1 MDERLVFSDG
11 NGNYGYK
18 VQLSD
23 RIWFNEKDGYLYC
36 NDVVVGNVGV
46 QFYKGYELNFADKN
60 ALIEV
65 HREEADVFDE
75 VSMDSLKGI
84 PVTLRHPKKLLN
96 SDTTSDHI
104 KGALY
109 GQPKRDGDN
118 LITDMVIYDRE
129 LIDLVAPEDENG
141 ERKLSQEFRDLSLG
155 YRAKLIP
162 IKDKPNTYK
171 QTNIL
176 YNHVAVLEAGRQ
188 VNAMIRDEAN
198 PELEQEVKKEGKP
211 FMNLFRLKGRTVKRN
226 DETKET
232 VITDEQTE
240 IEVDIEDAKRIIS
253 ESMYHSIDKRESYD
267 DTKKK
272 IVTERVTKEV
282 TTEEDEE
289 DEKTKI
295 FDEQNKEL
303 EKDKKETK
311 DVEVKDKAY
320 FVNALKEA
328 QVLPDGEIKSGIIAD
343 LNKEFADAF
352 PAPQK
357 TVEVQD
363 GLEKKV
369 IKPVNTQELEKEIHD
384 NETPKVD
391 YQAFEAEARG
401 YYRNLTDPFAHESW
415 EAFNKNYNAE
425 VRKGRSGIFN

>member
-1 MDERLVFSDG
+1 MNIMDERLVFTDG
-11 NGNYGYK
+11 KGNFGYK
-18 VQLSD
+18 VRLSD

-46 QFYKGYELNFADKN
+46 QYYKGYELNFEDKN

-96 SDTTSDHI
+96 SYTTSDHI
-104 KGALY
+104 KGSLY
-109 GQPKRDGDN
+109 GEPKRDGDN
-118 LITDMVIYDRE
+118 LVTNLVIYDSE

-141 ERKLSQEFRDLSLG
+141 ERHLSEEFRDLSLG
-155 YRAKLIP
+155 YRAKLVP
-162 IKDKPNTYK
+162 IGSKPNTFK

-198 PELEQEVKKEGKP
+198 PELEDSKKEGKL
-211 FMNLFRLKGRTVKRN
+211 FMGLFRIKGKTVKHN

-240 IEVDIEDAKRIIS
+240 IEVDFEDAKRILS
-253 ESMYHSIDKRESYD
+253 ESAFHSIDKRESYD
-267 DTKKK
+267 DPNKV

-282 TTEEDEE
+282 TTEEDK

-295 FDEQNKEL
+295 FDEQNQEIQ
-303 EKDKKETK
+303 DKKEIK
-311 DVEVKDKAY
+311 NVEVKDKAY
-320 FVNALKEA
+320 FLNALKEA
-328 QVLPDGEIKSGIIAD
+328 KELPDGEIKSGVIAD

-352 PAPQK
+352 PAPVV
-357 TVEVQD
+357 VEVKD
-363 GLEKKV
+363 TANKKV
-369 IKPVNTQELEKEIHD
+369 IKPVNSDEFELKDGEKPQ
-384 NETPKVD
+384 TD
-391 YQAFEAEARG
+391 YQAFEAESRK
-401 YYRNLTDPFAHESW
+401 YYNQLTNPFAHDSW
-415 EAFNKNYNAE
+415 ESFNKHYNAE
-425 VRKGRSGIFN
+425 VRKGRADVL

>member
-1 MDERLVFSDG
+1 
-11 NGNYGYK
+11 
-18 VQLSD
+18 
-23 RIWFNEKDGYLYC
+23 
-36 NDVVVGNVGV
+36 
-46 QFYKGYELNFADKN
+46 
-60 ALIEV
+60 
-65 HREEADVFDE
+65 
-75 VSMDSLKGI
+75 
-84 PVTLRHPKKLLN
+84 
-96 SDTTSDHI
+96 
-104 KGALY
+104 
-109 GQPKRDGDN
+109 
-118 LITDMVIYDRE
+118 
-129 LIDLVAPEDENG
+129 
-141 ERKLSQEFRDLSLG
+141 
-155 YRAKLIP
+155 
-162 IKDKPNTYK
+162 
-171 QTNIL
+171 
-176 YNHVAVLEAGRQ
+176 
-188 VNAMIRDEAN
+188 MIRDEAN

-267 DTKKK
+267 DPKKK

-328 QVLPDGEIKSGIIAD
+328 QALPDGEIKSGTIAD

-357 TVEVQD
+357 EVEVKD
-363 GLEKKV
+363 GVEKKV

>member
-1 MDERLVFSDG
+1 V
-11 NGNYGYK
+11 YG
-18 VQLSD
+18 
-23 RIWFNEKDGYLYC
+23 E
-36 NDVVVGNVGV
+36 
-46 QFYKGYELNFADKN
+46 
-60 ALIEV
+60 
-65 HREEADVFDE
+65 
-75 VSMDSLKGI
+75 
-84 PVTLRHPKKLLN
+84 
-96 SDTTSDHI
+96 
-104 KGALY
+104 
-109 GQPKRDGDN
+109 PKRDGDN
-118 LITDMVIYDRE
+118 IITNMVIYDRE

-198 PELEQEVKKEGKP
+198 PELEKVLEKEGKP
-211 FMNLFRLKGRTVKRN
+211 FMNLFRLKGKTVKRN

-240 IEVDIEDAKRIIS
+240 IEVDFEDAKRILS
-253 ESMYHSIDKRESYD
+253 ESAYHSIDKHESYD
-267 DTKKK
+267 DPNKV

-282 TTEEDEE
+282 TTEEDK

-295 FDEQNKEL
+295 FDEQNQEL

-357 TVEVQD
+357 EVEVKD
-363 GLEKKV
+363 GVEKKV
-369 IKPVNTQELEKEIHD
+369 IKPVNAQELEKEITD

-391 YQAFEAEARG
+391 YQAFEAEARS
-401 YYRNLTDPFAHESW
+401 YYRNLTDPFAHETW